1 MPHNTAS
8 TPEDKGSSNEGW
20 FFALFATAVVT
31 AILYI
36 SDAANL
42 YISEG
47 HNSESLARYA

>member
-8 TPEDKGSSNEGW
+8 TPEDEGPSNEGW
-20 FFALFATAVVT
+20 FFALFATAVIT

-36 SDAANL
+36 SDTANL

-47 HNSESLARYA
+47 HNPDSLARYA